1 MLSCALNVNYWILLA
16 SITKEQNQ
24 ESPVPMENPIPSAK
38 IKLTQKYW
46 ITAS

>member
-1 MLSCALNVNYWILLA
+1 MCIKCELLD
-16 SITKEQNQ
+16 IINKLTKEQNQ
-24 ESPVPMENPIPSAK
+24 ESPVPMENPIPSPK